1 MKKAVLSGQ
10 KTDSLTTRLMKW
22 ALLMGIPVL
31 AAFYLLLPACVLAQQ
46 EIIVDATSTNISDIP
61 ADWISVVKN
70 MTLHHTGQSHGRQV
84 PHGLSNLENQ
94 NSTYDQTQSEGGI
107 PAGNGLKIT
116 RGQRTSYNNYTVSVG
131 PDRFWLGDS
140 GLDYTRRTLDYHFA
154 NGNTIDASLHTWCW
168 HLRSWSASQVEDYFT
183 SMEQLE
189 SEYPDVIF
197 IYMTDTCDKSGSSG
211 YNRFLRNEQ
220 IRKYCRENNKV
231 LFDFADLESWSA
243 DGSHQNTYSYGGISN
258 IPLIH
263 SDWESGIYY
272 DDGHINEAACTMKA
286 KAMWWLLA
294 RIAGWDGSP
303 GATDGDADGIAD
315 DVDNCPKIPNGSS
328 LGSCFNNIS
337 GDVWATCTNT
347 AECQTNNEWY
357 IWCDNFQGDADSDD
371 LGNVCDNCPDTC
383 NYEQMDGDGDGIGDR
398 CDWNPGCGGC
408 GLSVCE
414 GPCGGCGG

>member
-1 MKKAVLSGQ
+1 MRNFKKRDDEMKKAVLSGQ
-10 KTDSLTTRLMKW
+10 KTDILTTGLMKW
-22 ALLMGIPVL
+22 ALLIRTPVL
-31 AAFYLLLPACVLAQQ
+31 AAFFLFLPAYVLAQQ

-116 RGQRTSYNNYTVSVG
+116 RGQRTSYNSYTVSVG
-131 PDRFWLGDS
+131 PEEFWRGDS

-243 DGSHQNTYSYGGISN
+243 DGSHQNTYSYGGTSN

-263 SDWESGIYY
+263 SDWESGSYY

-303 GATDGDADGIAD
+303 GTTDGDEDGIAD
-315 DVDNCPKIPNGSS
+315 ITDNCPGMYNSSQFDADGDGLGDVCDDCLDLDNDSVCGDVDNCIGTPNPGQ
-328 LGSCFNNIS
+328 
-337 GDVWATCTNT
+337 D
-347 AECQTNNEWY
+347 
-357 IWCDNFQGDADSDD
+357 DAD
-371 LGNVCDNCPDTC
+371 N
-383 NYEQMDGDGDGIGDR
+383 DGIGDA
-398 CDWNPGCGGC
+398 CIPF
-408 GLSVCE
+408 LFHITMSTLKKT
-414 GPCGGCGG
+414 

>member
-1 MKKAVLSGQ
+1 MKKVILLDQ
-10 KTDSLTTRLMKW
+10 KTDILSTSLMKW
-22 ALLMGIPVL
+22 ALLIRTPVL
-31 AAFYLLLPACVLAQQ
+31 AAFLLFLPASVLAQQ

-84 PHGLSNLENQ
+84 PHGLSSLENQ

-116 RGQRTSYNNYTVSVG
+116 RGQRTNYNSYTVSVG
-131 PDRFWLGDS
+131 PERFWLGDS
-140 GLDYTRRTLDYHFA
+140 GLNYTRRTLDYHFA

-220 IRKYCRENNKV
+220 IREYCRENNKV
-231 LFDFADLESWSA
+231 LFDFAGLESWSS
-243 DGSHQNTYSYGGISN
+243 DGSHQNTYSYGGTS

-263 SDWESGIYY
+263 SDWESGTYY
-272 DDGHINEAACTMKA
+272 DDGHINEAECTMKA

-294 RIAGWDGSP
+294 RIAGWDG
-303 GATDGDADGIAD
+303 
-315 DVDNCPKIPNGSS
+315 KK
-328 LGSCFNNIS
+328 
-337 GDVWATCTNT
+337 
-347 AECQTNNEWY
+347 
-357 IWCDNFQGDADSDD
+357 
-371 LGNVCDNCPDTC
+371 
-383 NYEQMDGDGDGIGDR
+383 
-398 CDWNPGCGGC
+398 
-408 GLSVCE
+408 
-414 GPCGGCGG
+414 